1 MVQLP
6 SLTSHHADD
15 GFHEI
20 QLNGKQLVFLF
31 MAVTVVSVVI
41 FLCGVLVGRG
51 VLDERGMLAD
61 AGLDQ
66 ASGTDLAAAAVSVSA
81 PPGAAPAAE
90 PVPPDD
96 LSYFRRL
103 EQPNLPQEDLRPM
116 GLSSPPPVKV
126 DLPPPPPVPAES
138 PGREAGGTESATEPV
153 APLSTEPAPE
163 QGYTVQ
169 LAALNSRADAEA
181 MAERLASKGYAAY
194 VVTPTAGTPRVY
206 RVRVG
211 MFPTRQEADTV
222 AAKLRKEER
231 FNPWVTR

>member
-1 MVQLP
+1 MVQSP

-61 AGLDQ
+61 PALDQ
-66 ASGTDLAAAAVSVSA
+66 VSGADLAAAAVSASA

-90 PVPPDD
+90 PAPPDD

-103 EQPNLPQEDLRPM
+103 EQPNLPPEDLQPVA
-116 GLSSPPPVKV
+116 LSSPPPVKV
-126 DLPPPPPVPAES
+126 DPAPPPVPAES

-153 APLSTEPAPE
+153 APPSAEPAPV

-169 LAALNSRADAEA
+169 LAALNSRTDAEE

-222 AAKLRKEER
+222 AAKLQKEER